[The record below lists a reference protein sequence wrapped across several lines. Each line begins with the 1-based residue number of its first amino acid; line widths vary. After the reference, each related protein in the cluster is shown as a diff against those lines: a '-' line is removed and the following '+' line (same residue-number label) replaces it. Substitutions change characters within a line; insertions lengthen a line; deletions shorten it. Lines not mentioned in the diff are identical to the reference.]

1 MEEMVNEA
9 VDSALDSED
18 MEEEIEEEV
27 DKVLASVAGETA
39 SQLPDAART
48 QKIHEASTSRVPEEV
63 TTFPLNYDCM
73 YVNMERCK
81 GGMYAFQEATVVWEV
96 DFGK

>member
-1 MEEMVNEA
+1 MEEMMNDA

-48 QKIHEASTSRVPEEV
+48 QKIQQASTSKVPEEV
-63 TTFPLNYDCM
+63 NNFALQIVSVLVPCEHSDALGRMLCLSPTYLMACCF
-73 YVNMERCK
+73 
-81 GGMYAFQEATVVWEV
+81 
-96 DFGK
+96 